1 MATGEDMLLIRP
13 PVNRLGNYFR
23 VGNSRGVQRR
33 SAPRHIKRHPREIDD
48 ATIAAVAAQIVRRA
62 HEDTVNRARLDAK
75 RTKHALRVVDRVPGD
90 LKPFATLDPLF
101 ADVNAIDGASLGA
114 LIAGD
119 ARRQIKPVKA
129 TVPGRN
135 RHGQFGV
142 FKVLG
147 ECFSLR
153 PISLDPRPKRY
164 PQSMRNGVDGFDDV
178 AHPGPHSLHFVY
190 HWAERISF
198 CRCSE
203 GERTLR
209 ILIVNPVIRR
219 SRSYVESLANEYE
232 L

>member
-1 MATGEDMLLIRP
+1 MATGEDMLLVRP
-13 PVNRLGNYFR
+13 SVNRLNDYFR
-23 VGNSRGVQRR
+23 IGDSRGVQRR
-33 SAPRHIKRHPREIDD
+33 SAPRHIERHPREIDD
-48 ATIAAVAAQIVRRA
+48 ATIAAVAAQIVCRA
-62 HEDTVNRARLDAK
+62 HEDAVNRARLDAK

-90 LKPFATLDPLF
+90 LKPFAALDPLF

-135 RHGQFGV
+135 RHGELRIL
-142 FKVLG
+142 KVLG

-198 CRCSE
+198 LSMRPD
-203 GERTLR
+203 ERTLR
-209 ILIVNPVIRR
+209 VLIVNPAIRR
-219 SRSYVESLANEYE
+219 SRTSCRVAGE
-232 L
+232 